1 MAIPNATVK
10 ITRDCTTTST
20 PLRFHNASPKDAGD
34 VVPVEPETERKIA
47 GKDKTAPMPIKAKV
61 FLDEAFFVVLLPNI
75 SPDRKRI
82 AKVPTPTTNW
92 KIAAKKDPFT
102 M

>member
-10 ITRDCTTTST
+10 TTKDCITTST
-20 PLRFHNASPKDAGD
+20 PLRFHNASPKNASD

-47 GKDKTAPMPIKAKV
+47 GKDKIAPKPIKAKV
-61 FLDEAFFVVLLPNI
+61 FLDDAFFVGLLPNI
-75 SPDRKRI
+75 SPDKNKM
-82 AKVPTPTTNW
+82 ANVPTPTTNW
-92 KIAAKKDPFT
+92 KIAAKSEPFT